1 MSQINRYSSL
11 HTAKTWRSRSF
22 VALTVLLVALL
33 ASAGQSL
40 ADGAAVADGSWT
52 KKTQSASGTWEIED
66 AGGVLKLT
74 VSDDFKTRKAPDLKI
89 FLSPL
94 TVAEVKNKNATSGS
108 LFVAELPKFKG
119 GFEVT
124 LPAGTELGDY
134 NSVLIHCEKYTKLW
148 VAADL

>member
-1 MSQINRYSSL
+1 MRQVTRYSLL
-11 HTAKTWRSRSF
+11 HTAKTWRSGSSA
-22 VALTVLLVALL
+22 ALSVLLFVLL
-33 ASAGQSL
+33 ASAGQVL

-52 KKTQSASGTWEIED
+52 KKTQSASGTWKIED
-66 AGGVLKLT
+66 VGGVLKLT
-74 VSDDFKTRKAPDLKI
+74 VSDDFKTKKAPDLKI

-94 TVAEVKNKNATSGS
+94 SAAEAQNKNATSES
-108 LFVAELPKFKG
+108 LFVAELPKFSG

-124 LPAGTELGDY
+124 LPAGTELDDY